1 MIKILVTGANG
12 QVGQNLSKYG
22 VEFNAQIVA
31 LQRSELDITD
41 EAEVH
46 NIVSQVQPDLII
58 NAAAYTAV
66 DLAED
71 ESEIAFKINKEGPL
85 HLAKAC
91 LHFDIPLLHISTD
104 YVFDGHSKTPYKET
118 DLVSP
123 QGVYAKSKEAGEQ
136 SVRNTLKKHIILRT
150 SWVFSAEGN
159 NFVKTMLKL
168 AESKKSLSIVDDQMG
183 GPTSADSIAKTLL
196 KIASRCSDFQDEW
209 GTYHFCGTPYV
220 TWYDF
225 AQEIFKEANHSTKL
239 PPPKVTPIPSSE
251 FPTKAI
257 RPNNSSLCNAKLEK
271 LLETP
276 STSWFN
282 DMKDVITSFRS

>member
-1 MIKILVTGANG
+1 IKILVTGANG

-22 VEFNAQIVA
+22 IEFGAQIIA
-31 LQRSELDITD
+31 LQRSELDITN

-46 NIVSQVQPDLII
+46 NIVSQIQPDLII

-71 ESEIAFKINKEGPL
+71 ESEIAFKINKKGPL

-118 DLVSP
+118 DLVCP
-123 QGVYAKSKEAGEQ
+123 QGIYAKSKEAGEQ
-136 SVRNTLKKHIILRT
+136 CVRNTLKKHIILRT

-159 NFVKTMLKL
+159 NFVKTMLTL
-168 AESKKSLSIVDDQMG
+168 GESRESLSIVDDQMG

-196 KIASRCSDFQDEW
+196 KIASRCLDFQEEW

-225 AQEIFKEANHSTKL
+225 AQEIFKEASHSTNL
-239 PPPKVTPIPSSE
+239 HSPRLTPIASSE

-257 RPNNSSLCNAKLEK
+257 RPQNSRLCNEKLEK
-271 LLETP
+271 LLGSP
-276 STSWFN
+276 STPWLV
-282 DMKDVITSFRS
+282 DMKNVISSLRS